1 MREKEFES
9 LELAERSDFET
20 IRDLLEMVALKVI
33 IQIDFHTPEVEEV
46 LWNR

>member
-1 MREKEFES
+1 MKQKEFES
-9 LELAERSDFET
+9 LELAERSSFET
-20 IRDLLEMVALKVI
+20 IIDSLEMVALKVI